1 MGRLIR
7 AVRLLARITRQVSV
21 MHLIFFVY
29 IQSAAVN
36 WVHLW
41 YWLQNFNENFLGLQQ
56 HWIDSLVNAPT
67 LEKQKELW

>member
-21 MHLIFFVY
+21 THLIFVY

-36 WVHLW
+36 WM
-41 YWLQNFNENFLGLQQ
+41 
-56 HWIDSLVNAPT
+56 SLVLAA
-67 LEKQKELW
+67 KF